1 MEQFTFEEKAV
12 LASAVSIRIRDL
24 SKTINDCLPLGIDVR
39 NLCEVRASLFLVYK
53 KLTGVDYS
61 VNH

>member
-1 MEQFTFEEKAV
+1 MEVFTFEEKV
-12 LASAVSIRIRDL
+12 VVASAISIRIRDL
-24 SKTINDCLPLGIDVR
+24 NNTINDCLPLGIDVR
-39 NLCEVRASLFLVYK
+39 TLCEVRSSLLSVYK

>member
-1 MEQFTFEEKAV
+1 MEVFTFEEKVAV
-12 LASAVSIRIRDL
+12 ASAISFRICDL
-24 SKTINDCLPLGIDVR
+24 NNTINDCLPLGIDVR
-39 NLCEVRASLFLVYK
+39 TLCEVRSSLLSVYK

>member
-1 MEQFTFEEKAV
+1 MDKLSFEDKVVA
-12 LASAVSIRIRDL
+12 ASAISFRICSL
-24 SKTINDCLPLGIDVR
+24 NKTIDDCVPFGIDVR
-39 NLCEVRASLFLVYK
+39 SLCVIRASLMSVYK

>member
-1 MEQFTFEEKAV
+1 MEVFTFEEKV
-12 LASAVSIRIRDL
+12 VVASAISIRIRDL
-24 SKTINDCLPLGIDVR
+24 NNTISDCLPLGIDVR
-39 NLCEVRASLFLVYK
+39 TLCEVRSSLLSVYK

>member
-1 MEQFTFEEKAV
+1 MELFTFEEKV
-12 LASAVSIRIRDL
+12 VVASAISIRIRVL
-24 SKTINDCLPLGIDVR
+24 NKTINDCLPLGIDVR
-39 NLCEVRASLFLVYK
+39 TLCEIRSSLLSVYK

>member
-1 MEQFTFEEKAV
+1 MEVFTFEEKV
-12 LASAVSIRIRDL
+12 VVASAIAIRISDL
-24 SKTINDCLPLGIDVR
+24 NDTINDCLPLGIDVR
-39 NLCEVRASLFLVYK
+39 YLCEVRSSLLSVYK

>member
-1 MEQFTFEEKAV
+1 MEEFTFEEKAV
-12 LASAVSIRIRDL
+12 VASAVSIRIRDL

-39 NLCEVRASLFLVYK
+39 TLCEVRLSLLSVYQ